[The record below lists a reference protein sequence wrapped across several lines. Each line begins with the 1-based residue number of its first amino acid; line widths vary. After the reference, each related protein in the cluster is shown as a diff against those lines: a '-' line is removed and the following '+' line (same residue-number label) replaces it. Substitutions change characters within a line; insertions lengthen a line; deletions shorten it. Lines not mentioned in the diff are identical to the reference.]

1 MKSTGK
7 YIENVKKW
15 HLVYF
20 EISLHKSI
28 LYWEYK
34 LVRSVSLKIASAVV
48 NGS

>member
-15 HLVYF
+15 HLIYF

-28 LYWEYK
+28 WEYK
-34 LVRSVSLKIASAVV
+34 LVRSVSLKMASAVV